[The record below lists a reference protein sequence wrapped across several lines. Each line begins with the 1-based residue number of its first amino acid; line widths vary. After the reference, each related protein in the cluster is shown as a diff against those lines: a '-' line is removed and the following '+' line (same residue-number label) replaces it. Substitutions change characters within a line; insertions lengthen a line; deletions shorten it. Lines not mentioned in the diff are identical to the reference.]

1 MSPLI
6 VALFIQELQTNYTI
20 HFHVRTL
27 SPVKRRRKILLEPL
41 HTSPKSQ
48 VTKSLSSSP
57 HILCPPIHPP
67 RPSPRRQVHP
77 HQASPSFMKSTVNT
91 PSRNNRNIL
100 GPIPKKVQG
109 RGSSFFYS
117 HHLPS
122 GIPLES
128 QNHKFQVKPLESS
141 LQPFQETVHPVWVST
156 YLELRPGRGP
166 PALLDLA

>member
-41 HTSPKSQ
+41 HTSPKCCHQIPLFLS
-48 VTKSLSSSP
+48 THSLPTHS
-57 HILCPPIHPP
+57 PP

>member
-1 MSPLI
+1 MRYQSGGVDRQCVIDSKMSPLI

-27 SPVKRRRKILLEPL
+27 
-41 HTSPKSQ
+41 
-48 VTKSLSSSP
+48 
-57 HILCPPIHPP
+57 
-67 RPSPRRQVHP
+67 
-77 HQASPSFMKSTVNT
+77 SPSFMKSTVNT